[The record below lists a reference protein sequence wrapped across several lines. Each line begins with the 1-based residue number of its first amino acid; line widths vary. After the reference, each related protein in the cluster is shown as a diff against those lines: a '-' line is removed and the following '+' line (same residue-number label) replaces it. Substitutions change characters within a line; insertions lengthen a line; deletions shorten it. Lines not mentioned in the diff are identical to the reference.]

1 MAFPG
6 GSAYAM
12 TRDVA
17 EGYLLV
23 TERTFKNLTRGD
35 LDQLV
40 FEIDRHLRELRG
52 DQPALDDLAAI
63 QLRQRRMQR
72 LNSALLMLRGYRQRQ
87 KV

>member
-1 MAFPG
+1 MAFSG

-12 TRDVA
+12 ARDVA

-23 TERTFKNLTRGD
+23 TERNFKTMSRSD

-52 DQPALDDLAAI
+52 EQPPLDDIAAL
-63 QLRQRRMQR
+63 QQRQRRMQR
-72 LNSALLMLRGYRQRQ
+72 LNTALMIVRSYRTKQ
-87 KV
+87 KT

>member
-1 MAFPG
+1 MPFPG

-17 EGYLLV
+17 EGYLLL
-23 TERTFKNLTRGD
+23 TERNFKTLTRGD
-35 LDQLV
+35 LDQLA
-40 FEIDRHLRELRG
+40 FEMDRHLRELRG
-52 DQPALDDLAAI
+52 DQPSLDDLAAI

-72 LNSALLMLRGYRQRQ
+72 LNSALLMLRSYRQRQ

>member
-1 MAFPG
+1 MPFPG

-17 EGYLLV
+17 EGYVLL
-23 TERTFKNLTRGD
+23 TERSFKTLTRGD

-40 FEIDRHLRELRG
+40 FEFDRHMRELRG
-52 DQPALDDLAAI
+52 EQPALDDLPAI

-72 LNSALLMLRGYRQRQ
+72 LNSALMMLRSYRQR
-87 KV
+87 KNT

>member
-12 TRDVA
+12 ARDVA
-17 EGYLLV
+17 EGFLLL
-23 TERTFKNLTRGD
+23 TERSFKTMTRGD
-35 LDQLV
+35 LEQLS

-52 DQPALDDLAAI
+52 DQPALDDTPAI

-72 LNSALLMLRGYRQRQ
+72 LNSALMRVRTYPQ
-87 KV
+87 KQKM

>member
-1 MAFPG
+1 MPFPG

-17 EGYLLV
+17 EGYVLL
-23 TERTFKNLTRGD
+23 TERSFKSLTRGD
-35 LDQLV
+35 LDRLV
-40 FEIDRHLRELRG
+40 FEIDRHLRELLG
-52 DQPALDDLAAI
+52 DQPALDDLPAI

-72 LNSALLMLRGYRQRQ
+72 LNSALLMLRSYRQRQ

>member
-12 TRDVA
+12 ARDVA

-23 TERTFKNLTRGD
+23 TERTFKTLNRGD
-35 LDQLV
+35 LDQLG

-52 DQPALDDLAAI
+52 DQPALDDLPGI
-63 QLRQRRMQR
+63 QLRQRKMQR
-72 LNSALLMLRGYRQRQ
+72 LNSALMIMRSYRQRQ
-87 KV
+87 KI

>member
-1 MAFPG
+1 MPFPG

-17 EGYLLV
+17 EGYMLL
-23 TERTFKNLTRGD
+23 TERSFKTLTRGD

-40 FEIDRHLRELRG
+40 FEFDRHMRELRG
-52 DQPALDDLAAI
+52 DQPALDDLPAI

-72 LNSALLMLRGYRQRQ
+72 LNSALLMLRSFRQRQ
-87 KV
+87 KI

>member
-12 TRDVA
+12 ARDLA

-23 TERTFKNLTRGD
+23 TERSFKTLTRGD
-35 LDQLV
+35 LDQLA
-40 FEIDRHLRELRG
+40 FELDRHLRELRG
-52 DQPALDDLAAI
+52 DQPSLDDLPAI

-72 LNSALLMLRGYRQRQ
+72 LNTALLMLRSYRQRQ
-87 KV
+87 KP

>member
-1 MAFPG
+1 M
-6 GSAYAM
+6 
-12 TRDVA
+12 
-17 EGYLLV
+17 LL
-23 TERTFKNLTRGD
+23 TERSFKTLTRAD

-52 DQPALDDLAAI
+52 DQPALDDLPGI

-72 LNSALLMLRGYRQRQ
+72 LNSALMMLRGYRQRQ

>member
-12 TRDVA
+12 VRDVA

-23 TERTFKNLTRGD
+23 TERTFKTLTRGD
-35 LDQLV
+35 LDQLT

-52 DQPALDDLAAI
+52 DQPALDDLQAI

-72 LNSALLMLRGYRQRQ
+72 LNSALMMLRGYRQRQ
-87 KV
+87 KL

>member
-12 TRDVA
+12 ARDVA
-17 EGYLLV
+17 EGYLLI
-23 TERTFKNLTRGD
+23 TERTFKTMTRSD
-35 LDQLV
+35 LDQLT

-52 DQPALDDLAAI
+52 DQPALDDQAAI

-72 LNSALLMLRGYRQRQ
+72 LNSALMMLRSYRQRQ
-87 KV
+87 KL

>member
-52 DQPALDDLAAI
+52 DQPALDDLPAI

-72 LNSALLMLRGYRQRQ
+72 LNSALLMLRSYRQRQ